1 MSVLGWFYTVFS
13 SLLKYLIVLNTQA
26 VEGRKPVTACSL
38 ALALLILERL
48 QANSR
53 HGRKPVT
60 RSSLTLAAAIG
71 ASLLAALPAQA
82 NNFPAG
88 ALPDSRP
95 QTPVSLS
102 CHNTIFGD
110 FVPDQPHFG
119 ITNKGRKQYSFDT
132 KWVATAAD
140 GTTAT
145 LQTIRVNNN
154 SGSFLTGGTNPDVF
168 FQEFVDPQTGFISP
182 KLTEQE
188 GSPGDSWILEIEYSR
203 PIGNARLLVGDVD
216 SDQPSAV
223 GKFKDVV
230 TVEGLL
236 DNTAVDVSQYYA
248 GSMLQTSVSGTAYT
262 SQDIPP
268 LGVNPPERATSN
280 RIVADY
286 ENRFVDRIQITYA
299 VGESLEGMVRQS
311 IFVASGM
318 GAGCQLSGTTFE
330 DQTAN
335 DLFDEASETG
345 LADVAVSLYL
355 DDGDN
360 TFEVSGDDLL
370 IETQDTGNSGN
381 YLFSNLAENSNYWVV
396 VNTADSDLGGRTYGG
411 GDVDLSQTLPRLIP
425 IATSDVGEVN
435 FPFDPSILKPN
446 VALVKR
452 ITAINRGQ
460 ANERL
465 FDTSYVDAG
474 SGDDEDNAPEWPT
487 NYLNG
492 VVDGGSVQ
500 SGDVIE
506 YTIYFLSNGGA
517 TAQDFRL
524 CDRIPDYLTFVD
536 NAYGTDAGILL
547 DLANGNNILTNAD
560 DSDKGTY
567 VSSNSASLA
576 YCGRDISGGI
586 QDRGFVAVSVGNV
599 PPALNSSQDAY
610 GFMRFHAQVQ

>member
-1 MSVLGWFYTVFS
+1 M
-13 SLLKYLIVLNTQA
+13 
-26 VEGRKPVTACSL
+26 
-38 ALALLILERL
+38 
-48 QANSR
+48 
-53 HGRKPVT
+53 T

-82 NNFPAG
+82 NSFPAG
-88 ALPDSRP
+88 ALPDSLP

-102 CHNTIFGD
+102 CHDTIFGD
-110 FVPDQPHFG
+110 FIPDKPHFG
-119 ITNKGRKQYSFDT
+119 TTNKGRKQYSFDT
-132 KWVATAAD
+132 KWVATASD

-145 LQTIRVNNN
+145 LQTIQVNNN

-168 FQEFVDPQTGFISP
+168 FQEFVDPQTGFVSP

-188 GSPGDSWILEIEYSR
+188 GSPGDSWVLEIEYSR

-223 GKFKDVV
+223 GRFKDVV

-262 SQDIPP
+262 FHDIPP
-268 LGVNPPERATSN
+268 LGVNPPESATSN

-286 ENRFVDRIQITYA
+286 ESRFVDRIQITYA
-299 VGESLEGMVRQS
+299 VGESLEGRVRQS

-318 GAGCQLSGTTFE
+318 AAGCQLSGTTFD
-330 DQTAN
+330 DQIAN
-335 DLFDEASETG
+335 DVFDEGSETG
-345 LADVAVSLYL
+345 LSEVAISLYL

-360 TFEVSGDDLL
+360 VFEVNGDDLF
-370 IETQDTGNSGN
+370 IETQDTGSRGN
-381 YLFSNLAENSNYWVV
+381 YLFSNLAENSNYWVD
-396 VNTADSDLGGRTYGG
+396 VNTADSDLDGWTYGG
-411 GDVDLSQTLPRLIP
+411 GDVDLTQTVPRLIS
-425 IATSDVGEVN
+425 IAASDVGEVN
-435 FPFDPSILKPN
+435 FPFDPSVLKPN
-446 VALVKR
+446 IALVKR

-465 FDTSYVDAG
+465 FDTAYVDVG
-474 SGDDEDNAPEWPT
+474 SRDDEDNAPEWPT

-500 SGDVIE
+500 AGDVIE

-517 TAQDFRL
+517 AAQDFRL

-536 NAYGTDAGILL
+536 NAYGADAGILL
-547 DLANGNNILTNAD
+547 DLANDNTSNNILTNSD
-560 DSDKGTY
+560 DSDKGAYIST
-567 VSSNSASLA
+567 NSASLA
-576 YCGRDISGGI
+576 YCGQDISGGI
-586 QDRGFVAVSVGNV
+586 QDQGFVAVSIDNV
-599 PPALNSSQDAY
+599 PTASNNSQGAY